1 MWSAIFKT
9 FETTEIQLTNKAI
22 KRLRLS
28 AVMAMFALPCF
39 ATIEFFDL
47 SKNVEN
53 ILLVAGGIS
62 FLALMYTSIV
72 RLANRLWIP
81 EKYLDEA
88 EIERKRRSGSLT
100 NQIMIWLFSF
110 FTLVAVLADRFGL
123 GSVIDWTPRTF
134 TYLFGILFMMMIC
147 VQTAIAAW
155 MTEPLA
161 DASVKRVAS
170 DTRYPWIILGLFVL
184 VFGPVFL
191 MHFLT

>member
-28 AVMAMFALPCF
+28 AVMALFALPCF
-39 ATIEFFDL
+39 AAIELFDL

-62 FLALMYTSIV
+62 FLALMYTAIV

-88 EIERKRRSGSLT
+88 EIDRKRRSGSLT

-123 GSVIDWTPRTF
+123 GSGIDWTPRTF

-184 VFGPVFL
+184 VFGLVFL
-191 MHFLT
+191 MQFLT

>member
-9 FETTEIQLTNKAI
+9 FETTEIQLTGRAI

-39 ATIEFFDL
+39 ATVELLDL

-53 ILLVAGGIS
+53 ILLVAGGVS
-62 FLALMYTSIV
+62 FLALMYTAMV

-123 GSVIDWTPRTF
+123 GAGIDWTPRTF
-134 TYLFGILFMMMIC
+134 TFLFGILFMMMIC

-161 DASVKRVAS
+161 DVNVKKVAS
-170 DTRYPWIILGLFVL
+170 DTRYPWIMLGSFVL
-184 VFGPVFL
+184 VFGVGFL
-191 MHFLT
+191 IQSLT